1 MLRALNRPKV
11 ARTGR
16 RRRCKRMLREG
27 KKPPPA
33 FSRPRSRG
41 APPRA
46 ASDGSTPQAAKAAR
60 SAGSGRPPAAGVG
73 SSARTAER
81 ASTLFLKGVKP
92 LGSAPTP
99 KGRSS
104 MWCRVCPHASSTL
117 ALALPGPET
126 GVFGVYAPCA
136 PIQKSHT
143 KRMKTLRALNRPKA
157 ARTSAQE
164 DDRAVQ
170 RAAPPRDCPAGRI
183 ILRQCTPPSS
193 SGPEIGSSPA
203 LQRVQGSRTRPSA
216 RCTAA
221 RHRHLRGRR
230 ERDSI
235 ASCHAARV
243 MSAIAL
249 TYYAASGADRRRVR

>member
-1 MLRALNRPKV
+1 MRP
-11 ARTGR
+11 
-16 RRRCKRMLREG
+16 
-27 KKPPPA
+27 
-33 FSRPRSRG
+33 
-41 APPRA
+41 
-46 ASDGSTPQAAKAAR
+46 
-60 SAGSGRPPAAGVG
+60 
-73 SSARTAER
+73 
-81 ASTLFLKGVKP
+81 
-92 LGSAPTP
+92 
-99 KGRSS
+99 
-104 MWCRVCPHASSTL
+104 
-117 ALALPGPET
+117 LPGPET

-170 RAAPPRDCPAGRI
+170 RATPPRDCPAGRI

-235 ASCHAARV
+235 APRSPGAVCYSAYLLCCKWRGSTAGSLNPGGPAAGAV
-243 MSAIAL
+243 PAMSERKYMSQSKKMKPPPARSAGTWRL
-249 TYYAASGADRRRVR
+249 R